1 MIMNFKVFTNFLLL
15 LSNEQLKLFGEFF
28 WLQKLG
34 LCIQVRLWLN
44 IALVVLIEFNCFKE
58 VLYLF
63 ILSTFPDEIS
73 DSNLTRIKEN
83 ILNEIL
89 NFLVLYLIRDR
100 KNLKASTTNTVNH
113 KLQLY
118 MFQVVNLIKIKHIKQ
133 N

>member
-1 MIMNFKVFTNFLLL
+1 MNFKVFTNFLLL

-44 IALVVLIEFNCFKE
+44 IALVVLIEFYCFKE
-58 VLYLF
+58 VLDFF
-63 ILSTFPDEIS
+63 ILSTLPDEIS

-83 ILNEIL
+83 ILNKIL

-100 KNLKASTTNTVNH
+100 KNLKTGTTATKDH
-113 KLQLY
+113 KLQLNKL
-118 MFQVVNLIKIKHIKQ
+118 QIIDLIKIKHIKQ